1 MNPVLVLYL
10 GVGGYGV
17 WASAIA
23 IASLFGF
30 AGDLGVSAALTKFIA
45 EREGKKEPLESFAA
59 SALIFGLA
67 AGVTTGLTLGAV
79 SLFFKSYGGYSNFG
93 LLLALQALQMPF
105 AMGSATLLGI
115 FQGRRLFRP
124 LALLTMFQSALGLV
138 LTIGLLAN
146 GQGLIGVMIASASGA
161 IAFFGILLALNWKS
175 VVPTRAGD
183 FVEDFRKLVP
193 FGIRLTATNALST
206 VLYQIDIVILALVIG
221 DPVLVG
227 TYALAVFVT
236 RAFPRTCQPPSSLQ
250 WPLWA
255 SWDRDSSS
263 LGDRSLVSSSV
274 RLPSALMKSHSS
286 FWEGRALW
294 AASGRSPRRSPGWAG
309 QKLVCESP
317 PWEQCVWQSFR

>member
-1 MNPVLVLYL
+1 
-10 GVGGYGV
+10 
-17 WASAIA
+17 
-23 IASLFGF
+23 
-30 AGDLGVSAALTKFIA
+30 
-45 EREGKKEPLESFAA
+45 
-59 SALIFGLA
+59 IFGLA

-161 IAFFGILLALNWKS
+161 IAFFGILLALNCKS

-183 FVEDFRKLVP
+183 FVEDFRYLV
-193 FGIRLTATNALST
+193 ASALH
-206 VLYQIDIVILALVIG
+206 
-221 DPVLVG
+221 
-227 TYALAVFVT
+227 
-236 RAFPRTCQPPSSLQ
+236 